1 MSTSTRR
8 LMGATTAALLV
19 GALTACTGAGGTAA
33 GSDGASATGAGSGR
47 AITGNSS
54 ADLHAVRLTV
64 ADGTDA
70 GTAHGREL
78 RIPSGWRAEVWAD
91 VPDARMAAWLPDGS
105 MLLTTGDRGTLLRL
119 DPRADGRAPA
129 VDELATGLDDPQGVA
144 GTEQDGRTVVVLG
157 EGTRIVTWHYRNGE
171 LSDRSVLV
179 DDLPTG
185 GHGGKFVA
193 VHDGVVAYDIGSASN
208 SDGSD
213 RQDHPDRAV
222 IRQVRLD
229 GSDDELLATGVRNG
243 EGLGFAPDGTLFAAV
258 NQADNQPY
266 PFRDD
271 TGQYGKRVQSYVD
284 EHPNDQVTRIA
295 RGTEL
300 GWPFCQPDSRGKV
313 DLLDL
318 GYVDDPTNNPDGK
331 SLDCSTVSPTM
342 VGLPAHSAP
351 IGFVFTGGSALPDA
365 FRDGALITTH
375 GSWNREP
382 PRPPSVSYSAWDDS
396 TKTLGQPHTI
406 VEGFQD
412 ADGSR
417 WGRSVDAVP
426 GPDGSLYVTDDAA
439 GLVYRLMP
447 PA

>member
-1 MSTSTRR
+1 M
-8 LMGATTAALLV
+8 LLV
-19 GALTACTGAGGTAA
+19 CGIAACTGGGTVQGDPTTGNPSAGLHTARLSVAEGADAGKAA
-33 GSDGASATGAGSGR
+33 GRS
-47 AITGNSS
+47 
-54 ADLHAVRLTV
+54 
-64 ADGTDA
+64 
-70 GTAHGREL
+70 L
-78 RIPSGWRAEVWAD
+78 RVPTGWRAELWAD
-91 VPDARMAAWLPDGS
+91 APGARMAAWLPDGS

-119 DPRADGRAPA
+119 EPRADGRAPA
-129 VDELATGLDDPQGVA
+129 VEELATGLDDPQGIAV
-144 GTEQDGRTVVVLG
+144 TEQDGATVVVLG
-157 EGTRIVTWHYRNGE
+157 EGPRIDTWHYRDGR

-193 VHDGVVAYDIGSASN
+193 VHDGLVAYDIGSASN

-213 RQDHPDRAV
+213 RRDHPDRAV

-229 GSDDELLATGVRNG
+229 GSDDTLLATGVRNG
-243 EGLGFAPDGTLFAAV
+243 EGLGYAPDGTLFAAV

-284 EHPNDQVTRIA
+284 EHPNDQVTRIT

-300 GWPFCQPDSRGKV
+300 GWPSCQPDSRGKP

-318 GYVDDPTNNPDGK
+318 GYVDDPTNNPDGTA
-331 SLDCSTVSPTM
+331 LDCSTVSRTM

-351 IGFVFTGGSALPDA
+351 IGFVFTHGSALPAA
-365 FRDGALITTH
+365 FDEGALITTH

-382 PRPPSVSYSAWDDS
+382 PRPPSVSYSAWDVDAR
-396 TKTLGQPHTI
+396 TLGQPRTI

-426 GPDGSLYVTDDAA
+426 GPDGSLYVTDDTA
-439 GLVYRLMP
+439 GLVYRLTP

>member
-1 MSTSTRR
+1 MSTVTKR
-8 LMGATTAALLV
+8 LV
-19 GALTACTGAGGTAA
+19 GAAASVLLVCGIAACTGGGTVQ
-33 GSDGASATGAGSGR
+33 GDPT
-47 AITGNSS
+47 TGNPS
-54 ADLHAVRLTV
+54 AGLHTVRLTV
-64 ADGTDA
+64 ADGSEA
-70 GTAHGREL
+70 GKAAGRSL
-78 RIPSGWRAEVWAD
+78 RVPTGWRAEVWAD
-91 VPDARMAAWLPDGS
+91 APGARMAAWLPDGS
-105 MLLTTGDRGTLLRL
+105 MLLTTGDQGKLLRL
-119 DPRADGRAPA
+119 EPRADGRAPA
-129 VDELATGLDDPQGVA
+129 VDELATGLDDPQGIAV
-144 GTEQDGRTVVVLG
+144 TEQDGATLVVLG
-157 EGTRIVTWHYRNGE
+157 EGTRIDTWHYRDGRI
-171 LSDRSVLV
+171 SDRSVLV

-213 RQDHPDRAV
+213 RRDHPDRAV

-229 GSDDELLATGVRNG
+229 GSDDTLLATGVRNG
-243 EGLGFAPDGTLFAAV
+243 EGLGYAPDGTLFAAV

-300 GWPFCQPDSRGKV
+300 GWPFCQPDSRGKS

-331 SLDCSTVSPTM
+331 SLDCSTVSRTM

-351 IGFVFTGGSALPDA
+351 IGFVFTHGSELPA
-365 FRDGALITTH
+365 GFGEGALITTH

-382 PRPPSVSYSAWDDS
+382 PRPPSVSYSAWDADAR
-396 TKTLGQPHTI
+396 TLGQPRTI

-426 GPDGSLYVTDDAA
+426 GPDGSLYVTDDTA
-439 GLVYRLMP
+439 GLVYRFTP

>member
-1 MSTSTRR
+1 MLTVTKR
-8 LMGATTAALLV
+8 LV
-19 GALTACTGAGGTAA
+19 GAAASLLLVWGVAACTGGGTAQ
-33 GSDGASATGAGSGR
+33 GNPT
-47 AITGNSS
+47 TGNPS
-54 ADLHAVRLTV
+54 AGLHTARLSV
-64 ADGTDA
+64 ADGAEA
-70 GTAHGREL
+70 GKAASRSL
-78 RIPSGWRAEVWAD
+78 RVPTGWDAEVWAD
-91 VPDARMAAWLPDGS
+91 APGARMAAWLPDGS
-105 MLLTTGDRGTLLRL
+105 MLLTTGDQGRLLRL
-119 DPRADGRAPA
+119 EPRADGRAPA
-129 VDELATGLDDPQGVA
+129 VHVLASGLDDPQGVA
-144 GTEQDGRTVVVLG
+144 VTEQDGRTVVVLG

-193 VHDGVVAYDIGSASN
+193 VHGGVVAYDIGSASN

-213 RQDHPDRAV
+213 RRDHPDRAV

-229 GSDDELLATGVRNG
+229 GSDDTLLATGVRNG
-243 EGLGFAPDGTLFAAV
+243 EGLDFAPDGTLFTAV

-271 TGQYGKRVQSYVD
+271 TGQYGERVQSYVD
-284 EHPNDQVTRIA
+284 EHPNDQVTRITE
-295 RGTEL
+295 GTEL
-300 GWPFCQPDSRGKV
+300 GWPFCQPDSRGKP

-351 IGFVFTGGSALPDA
+351 IGFVFTHGSALPEA
-365 FRDGALITTH
+365 FRAGALITTH

-439 GLVYRLMP
+439 GLVYRLTP